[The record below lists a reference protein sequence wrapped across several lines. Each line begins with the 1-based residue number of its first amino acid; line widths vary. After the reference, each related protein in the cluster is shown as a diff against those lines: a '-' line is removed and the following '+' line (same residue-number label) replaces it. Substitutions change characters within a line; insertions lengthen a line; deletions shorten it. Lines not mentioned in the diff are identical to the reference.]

1 MRCGLYPDS
10 EAACARR
17 LGGSQERLDHLMRD
31 RLRRAQP
38 GRKTPA
44 PAKAGGML
52 GDNPKRDGY
61 SKKNHRAFARGLPSD
76 ASSRSHVS
84 ALHAVHSK
92 T

>member
-1 MRCGLYPDS
+1 
-10 EAACARR
+10 
-17 LGGSQERLDHLMRD
+17 
-31 RLRRAQP
+31 
-38 GRKTPA
+38 
-44 PAKAGGML
+44 ML